1 MSPYQTL
8 IAAECMSHI
17 WWKTGSAW
25 KRRERKRRDAYKWSQ
40 DHQENNI
47 SFNRKRGGEIG
58 EIDGHRRSHL
68 SPPRATVTI
77 TIAAKQQHGQW
88 QDLGLSPSGRGPQN
102 DYFDGKVDD
111 QLWLLLVVSLMNF
124 GAPPMLKT
132 HVASPSVP
140 PPGVPRPW
148 DLRHVLW
155 SEMRVMG
162 VSKLA
167 ACDRWQL
174 PLSWLGICW
183 NGIDMDDGLMIGRS
197 YQWSM
202 IFDDLWRV

>member
-1 MSPYQTL
+1 
-8 IAAECMSHI
+8 
-17 WWKTGSAW
+17 
-25 KRRERKRRDAYKWSQ
+25 
-40 DHQENNI
+40 
-47 SFNRKRGGEIG
+47 
-58 EIDGHRRSHL
+58 
-68 SPPRATVTI
+68 
-77 TIAAKQQHGQW
+77 
-88 QDLGLSPSGRGPQN
+88 
-102 DYFDGKVDD
+102 
-111 QLWLLLVVSLMNF
+111 LLLVVSLMNF

>member
-1 MSPYQTL
+1 MHENEGKESEGT
-8 IAAECMSHI
+8 HI
-17 WWKTGSAW
+17 NDHKIIRKTTSASTE
-25 KRRERKRRDAYKWSQ
+25 KEEGKS
-40 DHQENNI
+40 
-47 SFNRKRGGEIG
+47 G

-140 PPGVPRPW
+140 PPGVPRP
-148 DLRHVLW
+148 
-155 SEMRVMG
+155 
-162 VSKLA
+162 
-167 ACDRWQL
+167 
-174 PLSWLGICW
+174 
-183 NGIDMDDGLMIGRS
+183 
-197 YQWSM
+197 
-202 IFDDLWRV
+202 